1 MKKPTVIIGKKQIVL
16 TCMSL
21 VLCGAV
27 YLNYTLAGDKGLLP
41 TGNDKN
47 ITDADAEQPQRSDYG
62 AAELVNGSTGS
73 DYFAKARLEKQT
85 SRDTAV
91 ETLQSIIGGG
101 DLSENEMVVNAID
114 AVALSQLIES
124 ESVIESLILA
134 QGFSDCV
141 VYLDGNGAK
150 VVVESDGLNAS
161 EAAAIKDIIL
171 SETEVSAEGIRIF
184 EVATGKSNGDAGT

>member
-27 YLNYTLAGDKGLLP
+27 YLNYTLAGEKGLLP
-41 TGNDKN
+41 TGNDN
-47 ITDADAEQPQRSDYG
+47 TVTDADAEQPDRNDYG
-62 AAELVNGSTGS
+62 AAELVNGNTQS

-101 DLSENEMVVNAID
+101 DLSNDEMVVNAID

-171 SETEVSAEGIRIF
+171 SEAEVAAEGIRIF
-184 EVATGKSNGDAGT
+184 EVASGSSGSDAET

>member
-47 ITDADAEQPQRSDYG
+47 ITDADAEQPQRGDYG
-62 AAELVNGSTGS
+62 AAELVNGTTGS

>member
-47 ITDADAEQPQRSDYG
+47 ITDADAEQPQRGDYG
-62 AAELVNGSTGS
+62 TAELVNGSTGS

>member
-41 TGNDKN
+41 TSSDKN
-47 ITDADAEQPQRSDYG
+47 ITDADADRLGRNDYG
-62 AAELVNGSTGS
+62 AAELVNGSAES

-101 DLSENEMVVNAID
+101 DLSEDEMVVNAID
-114 AVALSQLIES
+114 AVTLSQLIES
-124 ESVIESLILA
+124 ESIIESLILA
-134 QGFSDCV
+134 QGFNDCV

-171 SETEVSAEGIRIF
+171 SEADISVEGIRIF
-184 EVATGKSNGDAGT
+184 EVASGKSTDDAET